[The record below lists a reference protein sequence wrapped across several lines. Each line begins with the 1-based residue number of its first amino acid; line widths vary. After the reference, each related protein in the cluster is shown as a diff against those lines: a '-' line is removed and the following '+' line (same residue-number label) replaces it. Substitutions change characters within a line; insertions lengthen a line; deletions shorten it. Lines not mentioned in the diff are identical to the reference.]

1 MRGLFISVLAAG
13 YLYGAS
19 EPQSILGEVAKL
31 RQKYEECRQGQS
43 AVLGIEPKLYQQ
55 CEAERKDATGKLN
68 GYQSRIASLETQ
80 IKENNAALTR
90 LETQSRDLNHELSQK
105 IGIIKNMEQML
116 TSRDKQYREAVTQ
129 NESLRQNINTVKV
142 SKIERESLKSALAT
156 LKEEK
161 DELTRKLN
169 KAVAAHPA
177 ADASVKLQTM
187 QADLSKAQATIAR
200 LQSAPTQAVLAEKVV
215 YKDRPVIQEKIVTK
229 VVEPTEKIKALQSE
243 LSAAQ
248 TVIANLKSTSG
259 AKVIYKDRVV
269 TQEKV
274 VYKDRPVIQEKV
286 VYKDR
291 PVVQEKIVTK
301 VVEPTEKIKALQSEL
316 ATAQTTIA
324 NLKNAPAKV
333 VIKEKIVPQEKV
345 VYQDRI
351 VTQEKVVYKD
361 RPVVQEKIVTK
372 VVEPTEKI
380 KALQSELATAQTT
393 IANLKNAPAKVV
405 IKEKIVPQEKVV
417 YQDRIVTQEK
427 VVYKDRPVIQE
438 KVVYKDRPVVQEKI
452 VTKVDESARRQID
465 KLSLELE
472 RQKSKLAKAVIPP
485 QPKPVVVRAVAVAA
499 PQTATKLTAKSVT
512 VPESAKKTVPPVSA
526 KPIASTS
533 TPPAPKKR
541 GSSAYRM
548 ATNAPIYTAPGGAQV
563 DTWEERRSFTAGSPS
578 NGWVHITGYFVN
590 RVWTATREDENLWV
604 KESDVIKR

>member
-1 MRGLFISVLAAG
+1 VRGLFISVLAAG

-19 EPQSILGEVAKL
+19 ESQSILGEVAKL

-55 CEAERKDATGKLN
+55 CEAERKDASGKVK

-105 IGIIKNMEQML
+105 TGIIKSMEQTL
-116 TSRDKQYREAVTQ
+116 TSRDKQYREAVAQ

-200 LQSAPTQAVLAEKVV
+200 LQSAPAQAVMQEKVV

-248 TVIANLKSTSG
+248 TVIANLKSSSG
-259 AKVIYKDRVV
+259 AKVVYKDRIV

-274 VYKDRPVIQEKV
+274 VYKDRPVI
-286 VYKDR
+286 
-291 PVVQEKIVTK
+291 QEKIVTK

-316 ATAQTTIA
+316 ASAQTTIA

-333 VIKEKIVPQEKV
+333 V
-345 VYQDRI
+345 
-351 VTQEKVVYKD
+351 
-361 RPVVQEKIVTK
+361 
-372 VVEPTEKI
+372 
-380 KALQSELATAQTT
+380 
-393 IANLKNAPAKVV
+393 N
-405 IKEKIVPQEKVV
+405 KEKIVPQEKVV

-438 KVVYKDRPVVQEKI
+438 KIVTKVVEPTEKIKALQSELASAQTTIANLKNALAKVVIKEKIVPQEKVVYQDRIVPQEKVVYKDRPVIQEKI

-465 KLSLELE
+465 KLALELE
-472 RQKSKLAKAVIPP
+472 RQKSKLVKAVIPP
-485 QPKPVVVRAVAVAA
+485 QPKPAVVTAVAVAA
-499 PQTATKLTAKSVT
+499 PQATKLTAKSVT
-512 VPESAKKTVPPVSA
+512 VPESAKKVVVPIPP
-526 KPIASTS
+526 KPIAAAAT
-533 TPPAPKKR
+533 TPAPKKG

-548 ATNAPIYTAPGGAQV
+548 ASNAPIYTAPGGAQI

>member
-55 CEAERKDATGKLN
+55 CESERKDATGKIK

-80 IKENNAALTR
+80 IKENNTALTR
-90 LETQSRDLNHELSQK
+90 LVTQNRDVNHELSQK
-105 IGIIKNMEQML
+105 TGIIKSMEQTL
-116 TSRDKQYREAVTQ
+116 TSRDKQYREAVAQ
-129 NESLRQNINTVKV
+129 NEILSQNINTVKV

-200 LQSAPTQAVLAEKVV
+200 LQSAPTQSVLAEKVV

-248 TVIANLKSTSG
+248 TVIANLKSSSG
-259 AKVIYKDRVV
+259 V
-269 TQEKV
+269 KV
-274 VYKDRPVIQEKV
+274 VYKDRIVTQEKV

-316 ATAQTTIA
+316 ASAQTTIA

-380 KALQSELATAQTT
+380 KALQSELASAQTT

-427 VVYKDRPVIQE
+427 VVYKDRPV
-438 KVVYKDRPVVQEKI
+438 VQEKI

-465 KLSLELE
+465 KLALELE
-472 RQKSKLAKAVIPP
+472 RQKSKLAKAAQTPP
-485 QPKPVVVRAVAVAA
+485 QTKPAVVAPVAVAA

-512 VPESAKKTVPPVSA
+512 VPESAKKAVAPVLA
-526 KPIASTS
+526 KPITAAAIT
-533 TPPAPKKR
+533 PAPKKG

-548 ATNAPIYTAPGGAQV
+548 ASNAPIYSAPGGGQV
-563 DTWEERRSFTAGSPS
+563 DTWEERRSFTAGNPS

-604 KESDVIKR
+604 KESDVIRR